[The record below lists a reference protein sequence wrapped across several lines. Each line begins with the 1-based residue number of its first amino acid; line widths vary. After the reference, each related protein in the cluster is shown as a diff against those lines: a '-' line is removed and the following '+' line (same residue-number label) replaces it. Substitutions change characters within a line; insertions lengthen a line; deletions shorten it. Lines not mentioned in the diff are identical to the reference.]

1 VTEQASVAPKAPE
14 PHELQSLHPRVVG
27 LWRIQAVVG
36 FATLFVPVGLGAAGV
51 LFTILGMGVALIAA
65 LGSMALLLLVL
76 FIVQVGVWP
85 PLSYDRF
92 RFAVRDQDL
101 WVARGVLFRQQSVIP
116 HARIQHVDT
125 RQGPLERLFGLTR
138 LLVFTASGLAADG
151 GIPGLDSAT
160 AEALRDDLAGRVGG
174 EDGL

>member
-1 VTEQASVAPKAPE
+1 MSESEPITPGLPSPSEQQC
-14 PHELQSLHPRVVG
+14 LNPRVVN
-27 LWRIQAVVG
+27 LWRLQALVG
-36 FATLFVPVGLGAAGV
+36 FATLFLPLALGISGV
-51 LFTILGMGVALIAA
+51 LFTVLGLGPALLAA
-65 LGSMALLLLVL
+65 MGSMGLLLMVL
-76 FIVQVGVWP
+76 LIVQVGLWP

-92 RFAVRDQDL
+92 RYAVREQDL

-125 RQGPLERLFGLTR
+125 RQGPLERIFGLSR

>member
-1 VTEQASVAPKAPE
+1 MNDRDLTALAPPDADEQR
-14 PHELQSLHPRVVG
+14 SLHPRVVA
-27 LWRIQAVVG
+27 LWRIQALVG
-36 FATLFVPVGLGAAGV
+36 FATLFGPLTLVAAGV
-51 LFTILGMGVALIAA
+51 LFTVLGMGPALAAA

-76 FIVQVGVWP
+76 LIVQVGVWP

-92 RFAVRDQDL
+92 RYAVRDRDL

-125 RQGPLERLFGLTR
+125 RQGPVERIFGLTR
-138 LLVFTASGLAADG
+138 LLVFTASGMAADG